1 MPHRGHGTLWAP
13 ASSCECTSIQRM
25 ASSLPAAA
33 NTRCLFAKL
42 TKRSVGVSPFCSV
55 QRTDNGP
62 LSSAVKNTRRQSR
75 APAALVRL
83 GSCLQMRAR
92 ARAGRPHQY
101 IHTTPHGTNK
111 QPTNINT
118 DSAAGAIIITRRS
131 SSRERERY
139 GEIDGRRRRRRWQ

>member
-33 NTRCLFAKL
+33 NTRCLLAKL
-42 TKRSVGVSPFCSV
+42 TRRSVGVSPFCSV

-62 LSSAVKNTRRQSR
+62 LPSAVKNTRRQSR

-83 GSCLQMRAR
+83 GSCSQMRVC
-92 ARAGRPHQY
+92 ARAGRQHQY
-101 IHTTPHGTNK
+101 IHTTRHEQTA
-111 QPTNINT
+111 PTNINT